1 MSDLEIIVVD
11 DGSRDNTGSWIHTIR
26 DPRVRYYKLAENR
39 GPARA
44 RNVGISCCRGQL
56 VAFLDSEDAW
66 MEDKL
71 AKQLRIL
78 EVEKTDACLCGFVRL
93 NRGNRRQTISYW
105 PRELRSC
112 LHFECPFSPGST
124 LVMSKQTVNRIGGF
138 DENLR
143 RYEDWEYL
151 LRIAGVCR
159 VSFVPDPLAL
169 VFMGDTWEPEIAL
182 EATKEFVKKTWRN
195 FQATARSAAGGLS
208 QWTLAD
214 ALFIVHC

>member
-1 MSDLEIIVVD
+1 MARVSAIIPTFNRRATLPRAINSVLKQSMSDLEIIVVD
-11 DGSRDNTGSWIHTIR
+11 DGSRDDTESWIRTVK
-26 DPRVRYYKLAENR
+26 DPGVRYYKLAENR

-71 AKQLRIL
+71 AKQLWTL

-105 PRELRSC
+105 PRDLRSC

-124 LVMSKQTVNRIGGF
+124 LVMSRQTVDRIGWYDGNLLDKQGF
-138 DENLR
+138 YDLR
-143 RYEDWEYL
+143 DL
-151 LRIAGVCR
+151 Q
-159 VSFVPDPLAL
+159 AL
-169 VFMGDTWEPEIAL
+169 
-182 EATKEFVKKTWRN
+182 
-195 FQATARSAAGGLS
+195 
-208 QWTLAD
+208 
-214 ALFIVHC
+214 